1 MRVPDAP
8 ETTDAFVLA
17 AGRAVVPPVEVV
29 EVVQTVVPPV
39 EGQSAV
45 R

>member
-8 ETTDAFVLA
+8 ETTDAVVLA
-17 AGRAVVPPVEVV
+17 AGRVVVQPVEVV
-29 EVVQTVVPPV
+29 EVVQMVAPPV
-39 EGQSAV
+39 EGQSAA